1 MKRVLLICAHRR
13 GRSPS
18 QRYRFE
24 QYLDYLDT
32 QGFDFTF
39 ANLLSEKEDL
49 VFYAKGHLLQKMLI
63 MLKTLLQRK
72 KELQHI
78 GNYDLVFTQRESHFL
93 GSTFFERGLK
103 KKGIPF
109 IFDFDD
115 SIWLADTSPG
125 NKKWE
130 WLKAPYKL
138 FTTAA
143 LANLVIAGNRYLAEK
158 VRDANTQVVII
169 PTSIDTEIH
178 HPIPASRNSQT
189 VVIGWSGSI
198 STIKHFNR
206 LVPVLKQIQQKYKT
220 GVLFRLLAD
229 KAYVHPELQVD
240 SLIWSADTEV
250 QVLNSFDIGI
260 MPLPDDEWSRGKCG
274 LKGLSFMACGVA
286 TVMSSVGVNVEII
299 EDKIN
304 GRLAV
309 DEEDWLKILCELI
322 ENKEERQRLGDAGRL
337 RVEARYSTTVLKPIY
352 LECFK
357 RALASN

>member
-13 GRSPS
+13 DRSPS

-24 QYLDYLDT
+24 QYLEYLTT

-39 ANLLSEKEDL
+39 ANLLSEQEDL
-49 VFYAKGHLLQKMLI
+49 VFYAKGHLLQKMVI
-63 MLKTLLQRK
+63 IVKTLLQRK

-78 GNYDLVFTQRESHFL
+78 RNYDLVFIQRESNFL

-130 WLKAPYKL
+130 WLKVPDKL
-138 FTTAA
+138 FTTAE

-158 VRDANTQVVII
+158 VRDVNQHVVII

-178 HPIPASRNSQT
+178 RPVPALRNTDT

-198 STIKHFNR
+198 STIKHFNS

-229 KAYVHPELQVD
+229 KAYVHSELQVD
-240 SLIWSADTEV
+240 SLIWSAGTEV

-286 TVMSSVGVNVEII
+286 TVMSSVGVNVDII

-322 ENKEERQRLGDAGRL
+322 ENKEERKRLGDAGRL

-357 RALASN
+357 RVLDSN